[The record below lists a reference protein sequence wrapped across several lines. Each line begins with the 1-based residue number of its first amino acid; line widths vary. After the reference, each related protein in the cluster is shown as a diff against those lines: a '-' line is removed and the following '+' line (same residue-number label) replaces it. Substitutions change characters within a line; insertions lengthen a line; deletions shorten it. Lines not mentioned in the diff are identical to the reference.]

1 MKAILVMDMP
11 DNCGAC
17 KLSSGDGFHLMCP
30 FAVRGIEAYIK
41 TRYEGCPLREQPEEM
56 EVCGKYPQPGK
67 AVPSYRIGWND
78 CLKAIA
84 DIKET

>member
-30 FAVRGIEAYIK
+30 FTSRGIEAYIK
-41 TRYEGCPLREQPEEM
+41 TRYEGCPLRKLPEKHDEDGRQVG
-56 EVCGKYPQPGK
+56 EEWSVFNK
-67 AVPSYRIGWND
+67 GWNA
-78 CLKAIA
+78 CLDNILGN
-84 DIKET
+84 